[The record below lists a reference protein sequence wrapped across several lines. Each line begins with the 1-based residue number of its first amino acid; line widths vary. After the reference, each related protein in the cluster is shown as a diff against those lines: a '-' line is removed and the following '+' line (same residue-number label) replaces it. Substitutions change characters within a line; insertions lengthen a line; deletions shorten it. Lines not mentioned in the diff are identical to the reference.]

1 MDCTIISGASGYI
14 GKAFLKNL
22 ISKNDACF
30 LITGRSKEKLEKVKK
45 EMLSIA
51 PAAIID
57 VFPADLTKSEE
68 REKLFE
74 FADEK
79 KLCLKRLI
87 NVAGVD
93 TQKAFLKYDEPK
105 LLFQLRV
112 NYEAALSLTLSFL
125 KRAIDNK
132 PEVLT
137 ISSMCGITPMPYF
150 AVYSSSKAALLN
162 FFTALSYELKG
173 IAKITTVLPGSVET
187 RPDVIE
193 DIKKQGLTG
202 KLSKK
207 SPDYVAKKSLDAL
220 KKGKRIFVPG
230 FYNKLVYF
238 FTKITPKKLAMKIVA
253 KKFKIKEKDAF

>member
-14 GKAFLKNL
+14 GKAFLENL
-22 ISKNDACF
+22 IFEKETCF
-30 LITGRSKEKLEKVKK
+30 LITGRSKEKLEKVKA
-45 EMLSIA
+45 ETLNINENA
-51 PAAIID
+51 LIE
-57 VFPADLTKSEE
+57 VFPADLTNSEE
-68 REKLFE
+68 REKLFK

-79 KLCLKRLI
+79 GLKLKRLI

-93 TQKAFLKYDEPK
+93 TQKAFFKYDEQK
-105 LLFQLRV
+105 LIFQLRV
-112 NYEAALSLTLSFL
+112 NYEATLSLTLAFL

-150 AVYSSSKAALLN
+150 AAYSSSKAALLN

-173 IAKITTVLPGSVET
+173 KAKITTVLPGSVET

-207 SPDYVAKKSLDAL
+207 SPDYVAKKSLAAL
-220 KKGKRIFVPG
+220 KRGKRVFVPG

-238 FTKITPKKLAMKIVA
+238 FTKITPKNLAMKIVA